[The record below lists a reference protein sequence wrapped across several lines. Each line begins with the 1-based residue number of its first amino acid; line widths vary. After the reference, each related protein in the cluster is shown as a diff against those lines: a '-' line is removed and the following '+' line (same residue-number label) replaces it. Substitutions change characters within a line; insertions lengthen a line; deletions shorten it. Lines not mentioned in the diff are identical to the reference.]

1 MSCRSY
7 STWAACELP
16 LTINMKLTAK
26 TIFLFH
32 SNFPPLDV
40 VAAVPAR
47 GLLGAVL
54 VGLLPLPVV
63 GGAHLRGP
71 AAARVPL
78 VALPLRLP
86 EGGAVLPAV
95 GAADGRAASGA
106 AGADGPVPKLKQRIA
121 GKSIP
126 MEKFAIKKAEKF
138 KTQVWDPSFTINNIC
153 IDKLAV

>member
-1 MSCRSY
+1 
-7 STWAACELP
+7 
-16 LTINMKLTAK
+16 MKLTAK
-26 TIFLFH
+26 TIFLLH

-63 GGAHLRGP
+63 GGAHLSGP

-106 AGADGPVPKLKQRIA
+106 AGADGPGAEAEAADCRQVHPHGEVCHQEGREVQNPGLGSQFYNKQYMYRQTRRLA
-121 GKSIP
+121 P
-126 MEKFAIKKAEKF
+126 
-138 KTQVWDPSFTINNIC
+138 C
-153 IDKLAV
+153 ID